1 MAGKPAPELV
11 RLWFTNNQILSS
23 SVGGQSQRQQQY
35 GITVTTFGL
44 EGITSLNSICNGDFV
59 PYWSTTIG
67 QLQLVNYYWSTQVKG
82 QSCESKTSF
91 CSKK

>member
-67 QLQLVNYYWSTQVKG
+67 QHKLKVKAVNQKPLSVQRNIILFWAGV
-82 QSCESKTSF
+82 
-91 CSKK
+91 